1 MYLSQ
6 NIKFLRKT
14 NSLTQAEF
22 GDKLGIQASQ
32 ITKYEK
38 GTSDPPVAKLIQ
50 IADIFEVSLQDLV
63 MTDLTTNPPQFS
75 RPYKQYSGTIKWAA
89 ILPAE
94 AARNKAD
101 ASTHL
106 YEYDTWSNGSTCWLN
121 REEIDHLKRQ
131 KARV

>member
-1 MYLSQ
+1 MPKHRDKATTEFALR
-6 NIKFLRKT
+6 IKFRNNPDT
-14 NSLTQAEF
+14 TLTWYQRAKDAEEQLSIW
-22 GDKLGIQASQ
+22 KS
-32 ITKYEK
+32 Y
-38 GTSDPPVAKLIQ
+38 
-50 IADIFEVSLQDLV
+50 
-63 MTDLTTNPPQFS
+63 
-75 RPYKQYSGTIKWAA
+75 PYQQYSGAIKWAA

-131 KARV
+131 KARA

>member
-75 RPYKQYSGTIKWAA
+75 RPDKPYGTLDESGQNEMLERLNKELTKR
-89 ILPAE
+89 ILQLEDYVAKNDPDQ
-94 AARNKAD
+94 ARRWGII
-101 ASTHL
+101 
-106 YEYDTWSNGSTCWLN
+106 E
-121 REEIDHLKRQ
+121 
-131 KARV
+131 